1 MRTLAP
7 RTPSI
12 DRSFS
17 GAAQRPWRAGLAG
30 IAALLGAAAPALG
43 APSGATPVV
52 VSSFQ
57 ASDSAVDRAAVELGA
72 AVEREVARRAGL
84 RLIPLEQ
91 VPAVSE
97 VAALDYAQSCPPGE
111 AVGCAFVVGEAGQA
125 ALAVAALLRQGPSGV
140 EVEVHVIDVPQSVD
154 VMSFVA
160 VLGPDDETAFAEA
173 VAAAVA
179 AVASGDVKAGGDI
192 RAAVVDTSES
202 AAEKLAAQQQLS
214 ALNKELGG
222 ADAVGERSGGRFVR
236 KRYTMEDIAKGTET
250 DGTTPWERIQMSPQE
265 YLRYKNAD
273 MSLAEWRER
282 SAGRRGQLLL
292 RPGLGFG
299 RGPFDQTYRAYT
311 GLSAVDLSVIERDGW
326 QATSDGAGFMSAI
339 NVDYGVLPG
348 LQVGVGLGQAAGK
361 YTLQVVRVKEGESRE
376 PPAEQVNT
384 MNSLM
389 VDVHALGTFMQTSPV
404 RPVVGGLVQL
414 VRGTTVET
422 QLSPDQIK
430 AEALPTFKAPSL
442 WQVGAI
448 AGVEARMSDRLD
460 LTLHVPLTVVVAG
473 EPLGREASGGG
484 AFSADTVKDPPK
496 LGGFGAGAL
505 VGVQVRLFKPRQP
518 EVREKDVE
526 PDF

>member
-7 RTPSI
+7 L
-12 DRSFS
+12 
-17 GAAQRPWRAGLAG
+17 RPLPLC
-30 IAALLGAAAPALG
+30 AALIAAAPAVAAPAG
-43 APSGATPVV
+43 ASPVV
-52 VSSFQ
+52 VSTFQ
-57 ASDSAVDRAAVELGA
+57 SSGSAVDRVAAELSA
-72 AVEREVARRAGL
+72 AVEREVARRPGL

-91 VPAVSE
+91 VPAVSD

-125 ALAVAALLRQGPSGV
+125 ALAVAAIVRDGTYGP

-154 VMSFVA
+154 VLSFVA
-160 VLGPDDETAFAEA
+160 VLGPDDEVAFAEA

-179 AVASGDVKAGGDI
+179 AVAAGDVKAGGDI

-214 ALNKELGG
+214 SLNKELGG
-222 ADAVGERSGGRFVR
+222 SDAVGERSGGRLVR
-236 KRYTMEDIAKGTET
+236 KKYTMEDIAKGTET
-250 DGTTPWERIQMSPQE
+250 DGTTPWERINMSPQE

-273 MSLAEWRER
+273 MSLVEWRER

-292 RPGLGFG
+292 RPNLGFG

-311 GLSAVDLSVIERDGW
+311 GLSSEDLSVIQRDGW
-326 QATSDGAGFMSAI
+326 QATSDGSGFMSSI

-361 YTLQVVRVKEGESRE
+361 YSLQVNRVKQGETRE
-376 PPAEQVNT
+376 APSDQVNT

-389 VDVHALGTFMQTSPV
+389 VDVHVLGSFMQTSPV
-404 RPVVGGLVQL
+404 RPVAGGLVQL
-414 VRGTTVET
+414 VRGTNVET
-422 QLSPDQIK
+422 QLSADQIA
-430 AEALPTFKAPSL
+430 AEELPIFAPSAL
-442 WQVGAI
+442 WQLGAI
-448 AGVEARMSDRLD
+448 GGVEARMSDRLD
-460 LTLHVPLTVVVAG
+460 LTLHVPLTVVVGGKA
-473 EPLGREASGGG
+473 EEREASGGG
-484 AFSADTVKDPPK
+484 AFAAGTVLEPPK
-496 LGGFGAGAL
+496 LGGFGAAAL

-518 EVREKDVE
+518 TARVNDDE